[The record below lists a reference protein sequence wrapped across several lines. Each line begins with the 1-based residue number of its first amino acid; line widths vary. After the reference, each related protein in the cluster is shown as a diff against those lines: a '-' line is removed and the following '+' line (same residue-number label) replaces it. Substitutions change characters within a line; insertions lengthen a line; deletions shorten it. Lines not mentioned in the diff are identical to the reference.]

1 MGRYGRNGENRG
13 GQRKEGRGPWT
24 LLLSRP
30 SPSGQTGEQHLY
42 CVFLGEDFEDGD
54 VE

>member
-1 MGRYGRNGENRG
+1 MGETGRTREVSG
-13 GQRKEGRGPWT
+13 RKEGGPWT